1 MSKNTR
7 EDFEIQQ
14 AYYARTASLYN
25 AMHADE
31 ENEQLL
37 ALSFLASY
45 INDSDCTSLLDI
57 GSGTGKKLLY
67 LKTKCPKLK
76 VLGIEPSKELR
87 EVAYQSGLSSNE
99 IQDGN
104 GLDLDFND
112 GAFDIV
118 CEFNTLHHIRN
129 PEVVVSEMLRV
140 AKKAV
145 FIFDLNNFGSGS
157 KPARLLKQ
165 LLNDVGLWS
174 LFDLIKTGGKGY
186 RLSEGDGLSYSY
198 SVFNNYDLIR
208 KNCQSLHLITTINSG
223 INPYRSSTQI
233 GILGIK

>member
-31 ENEQLL
+31 ENEQVL

-129 PEVVVSEMLRV
+129 PELVVSEMLRV

-208 KNCQSLHLITTINSG
+208 KNCQFLHLITTINSG